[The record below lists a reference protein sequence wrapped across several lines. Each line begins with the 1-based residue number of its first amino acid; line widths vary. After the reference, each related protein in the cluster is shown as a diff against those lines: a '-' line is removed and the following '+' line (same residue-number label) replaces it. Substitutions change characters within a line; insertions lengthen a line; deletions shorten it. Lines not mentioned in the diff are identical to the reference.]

1 MPKSC
6 IDLQYICKHR
16 KRFIRAGWKIV
27 YLPPWYLIMRTEK
40 VETVFCDFTLT
51 QSCPS
56 TILRP
61 NLGKILSF
69 SIVSAFPVVMDGP
82 RIFWRWRI
90 LYFGVYSVDVDLPTQ
105 RQIKLRQYVYT
116 RAFLCTMSC
125 ALCIMHYTLC
135 INKHSP
141 STLEYWTRTFHMKT
155 WNGAWRVFKLTL
167 YCREQSPIHLN
178 FHSVSSYTLISGFKL
193 NNKM

>member
-1 MPKSC
+1 MFTSHQINERPANSVSSNSKTSGKTSGIMPKSC

-56 TILRP
+56 TILRL

-82 RIFWRWRI
+82 KIFWRWRI

-105 RQIKLRQYVYT
+105 RQIR
-116 RAFLCTMSC
+116 R
-125 ALCIMHYTLC
+125 
-135 INKHSP
+135 
-141 STLEYWTRTFHMKT
+141 
-155 WNGAWRVFKLTL
+155 
-167 YCREQSPIHLN
+167 YCRLEVVVI
-178 FHSVSSYTLISGFKL
+178 
-193 NNKM
+193 